1 MPERTLEE
9 RNPWGTIPM
18 SGGNAVWR
26 TCPLCNGKG
35 VNPYW
40 ITKVCPKCHGERKVA
55 LGA

>member
-55 LGA
+55 LGG